1 MNSSDALKLL
11 TRQTLP
17 AVVQDEIEQM
27 ILDGRLQPGEALREV
42 ALSATLGVSRGPLR
56 EAFRGLEEKGLVRT
70 RRNCGVQV
78 RSLSLDEAD
87 QIYELRITLE
97 SLIGRKAAN
106 RRDADGLVS
115 LSATV
120 DEMAQAV
127 DAADIGRYLGL
138 NVRFHNQL
146 ALSTGNA
153 KLHAIYSRLVS
164 ELSLFRRQAY
174 LHDAATMRLSLQE
187 HAAILA
193 AVADGQA
200 NRAARLL
207 RHHAVDSRL
216 RLHQALAPAA
226 SGQAQQSALQGQQA
240 DAGGGPAASAVQRTA
255 T

>member
-1 MNSSDALKLL
+1 MNANDALRLL

-17 AVVQDEIEQM
+17 GVVQDEIEQM

-97 SLIGRKAAN
+97 PLIGRKAAA
-106 RRDADGLVS
+106 RRDAAGLAG
-115 LSATV
+115 LTATV
-120 DEMAQAV
+120 SDMAQAV
-127 DAADIGRYLGL
+127 DAADVARYLGL

-146 ALSTGNA
+146 ALCTGNA

-174 LHDAATMRLSLQE
+174 LHNAASMRLSMQE

-200 NRAARLL
+200 SQAARLL
-207 RHHAVDSRL
+207 RHHAADSRL
-216 RLHQALAPAA
+216 RLHQALAPVVP
-226 SGQAQQSALQGQQA
+226 GQVQQQPALPA
-240 DAGGGPAASAVQRTA
+240 HPPDAGG
-255 T
+255 